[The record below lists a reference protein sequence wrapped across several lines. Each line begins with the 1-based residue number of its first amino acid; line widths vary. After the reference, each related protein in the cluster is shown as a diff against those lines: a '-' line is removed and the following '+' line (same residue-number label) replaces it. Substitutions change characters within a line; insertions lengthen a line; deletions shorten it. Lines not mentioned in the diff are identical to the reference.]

1 MNESRVEITTGMC
14 VVALTKHLMKKQ
26 KIGLEDAYR
35 KLLGMELYKLL
46 TDPETRLFLK
56 QMNIC
61 VQHATKNWMRGKKYC
76 MSILTANAKRFIFL
90 IDTL

>member
-46 TDPETRLFLK
+46 TDPETRLFFETNEYLCTACDK
-56 QMNIC
+56 ELDE
-61 VQHATKNWMRGKKYC
+61 GEE
-76 MSILTANAKRFIFL
+76 ILYEYINS
-90 IDTL
+90 